1 MTKFIGTRLT
11 LPNLATA
18 PSSPASGDAYYNTVS
33 NTVYVYNGT
42 SWVDLAAAGGE
53 IYYQSGAPSSPA
65 DGDIWIDSD
74 DEVASVTSVTD
85 STSTTSSTVAASA
98 TAVKS
103 AYDLANGAIPKTLT
117 TTTGD
122 IIYASSANTP
132 ARLGIGTAS
141 QVLSV
146 TAGIPAWTTIS
157 AGGGIL
163 KYEEFTSSGN
173 FVIPAN
179 ASASAIIVLEIIGA
193 ANGGNG
199 GDNRGSGTAAKGGI
213 GGNGGHSGVWSGLVS
228 AYGTAGGTVTVTI
241 GAGGA
246 GGTGTN
252 VTPGTGG
259 LGGNGG
265 ATSFGATQVSGQIGI
280 SNDTRASANLSS
292 SLDFIAG
299 KYPTA
304 DTPSGTVKSPQV
316 SSIGVLVAGFG
327 GYANTSNWYSGTDN
341 EVGGAGGGGGGYIT
355 SASVFKR
362 GGNGG
367 KTYPRGQAF
376 SHANDADPQ
385 VTFGNGGAGGTAEG
399 SAGGTATESGGG
411 GGASSTTGNGGAG
424 GAGGVGCGGGGGGAA
439 QTGNTSGAGG
449 AGGSGRV
456 RVWVIG

>member
-18 PSSPASGDAYYNTVS
+18 PSSPASGDAYYNTVA

-122 IIYASSANTP
+122 VIYASAANTP
-132 ARLGIGTAS
+132 ARLGIGTTN

-146 TAGIPAWTTIS
+146 VAGIPSWTTLS
-157 AGGGIL
+157 AGGGVL
-163 KYEEFTSSGN
+163 KYEEFTSSSS

-179 ASASAIIVLEIIGA
+179 ASASALIVIESLGA
-193 ANGGNG
+193 GQGGNG
-199 GDNRGSGTAAKGGI
+199 GNTAAAANAALSGAGGL
-213 GGNGGHSGVWSGLVS
+213 GGRYGWVTNLVS

-246 GGTGTN
+246 GGTGTSG
-252 VTPGTGG
+252 TSATGGTGS
-259 LGGNGG
+259 LGGDNAFGG
-265 ATSFGATQVSGQIGI
+265 ATFVNSKATARDVPTRYEFPSLNFDNFYDETTGAIAAFA
-280 SNDTRASANLSS
+280 SNGLFAN
-292 SLDFIAG
+292 I
-299 KYPTA
+299 
-304 DTPSGTVKSPQV
+304 
-316 SSIGVLVAGFG
+316 SIGGDPGNGRGSSPSF
-327 GYANTSNWYSGTDN
+327 
-341 EVGGAGGGGGGYIT
+341 VGVDSDVMGVGGGGGGAVT
-355 SASVFKR
+355 SANVAVA
-362 GGNGG
+362 GGAGG
-367 KTYPRGQAF
+367 KRYGITGAHLV
-376 SHANDADPQ
+376 STGLLA
-385 VTFGNGGAGGTAEG
+385 GNGGAGGTAG
-399 SAGGTATESGGG
+399 GGAGGTAAFSGGGGG
-411 GGASSTTGNGGAG
+411 GGASSGNGGDG
-424 GAGGVGCGGGGGGAA
+424 GAGGVGCGGGGGGGARN
-439 QTGNTSGAGG
+439 GNTSGAGG
-449 AGGSGRV
+449 AGGSGRI